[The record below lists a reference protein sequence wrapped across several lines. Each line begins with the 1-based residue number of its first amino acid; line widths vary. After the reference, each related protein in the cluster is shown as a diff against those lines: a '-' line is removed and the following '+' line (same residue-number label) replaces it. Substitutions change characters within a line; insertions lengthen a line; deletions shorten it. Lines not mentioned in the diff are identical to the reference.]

1 MFLVGDSFTERK
13 FVPYKKKKEII
24 VNFQRFHRQYFKTL
38 QVSKSLLSFLQK
50 RVELIIFFF
59 FGYEIFSVIF
69 KLS

>member
-13 FVPYKKKKEII
+13 FVPHKKRKKEII
-24 VNFQRFHRQYFKTL
+24 VNFQRFHRQYFKTP
-38 QVSKSLLSFLQK
+38 QVSKSLLSFLQE

-59 FGYEIFSVIF
+59 GYEIYSVIF

>member
-13 FVPYKKKKEII
+13 FVPHKKRKKEII
-24 VNFQRFHRQYFKTL
+24 VNFQRFHRQYFKTP
-38 QVSKSLLSFLQK
+38 QVSKSLLSFLQE

-59 FGYEIFSVIF
+59 IYSVIF

>member
-38 QVSKSLLSFLQK
+38 QVSKSLLSFLQE

-59 FGYEIFSVIF
+59 FGYEIYSVIF

>member
-38 QVSKSLLSFLQK
+38 QVSKSLLSFLQE

-59 FGYEIFSVIF
+59 LDMKFIQ
-69 KLS
+69 

>member
-24 VNFQRFHRQYFKTL
+24 VNFQRFHRQYFKTP
-38 QVSKSLLSFLQK
+38 QVSKSLLSFLQE

-59 FGYEIFSVIF
+59 GYEIYSVIF